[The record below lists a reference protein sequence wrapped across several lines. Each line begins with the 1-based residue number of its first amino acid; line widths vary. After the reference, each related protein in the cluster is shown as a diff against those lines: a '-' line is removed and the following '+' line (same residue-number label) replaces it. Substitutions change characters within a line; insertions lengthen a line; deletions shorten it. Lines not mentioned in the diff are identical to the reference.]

1 MAIFGTPITVVDGC
15 TPDNIPQEVL
25 DSTSPLILKG
35 LVANWPIVHA
45 GKKSVKQA
53 DAYIRQFYNQLPIVA
68 YCGKPEIKGRIFYNE
83 DMSGFNFN
91 SGQYHL
97 DVILDNL
104 LECLDNPEPPLFYIG
119 STMVDNWLPGFR
131 KENDLIIGAYNP
143 LVSIWVGNKNRIPAH
158 YDFPDNIACSVVG
171 RRRFTLFP
179 PEQLQNLYIGP
190 IDLTPSGQPISLVD
204 FANPDF
210 EHFPRFQEAIKAA
223 QVAELDAGDAIFI
236 PSMWWHHV
244 ESLENYNVLVNYWWR
259 KTPAWLGNPTD
270 VLYHALM
277 ALRDLPVEQ
286 RDAWGNLFKHY
297 VFNSDASAV
306 DHIPEARRGVLAPL
320 DEQRARNI
328 RMQLLNRLNRK

>member
-1 MAIFGTPITVVDGC
+1 MTTFGSPIKIVDGC

-25 DSTSPLILKG
+25 NSTTPLVLKG
-35 LVANWPIVHA
+35 LVAKWPIVQA
-45 GKKSVKQA
+45 AKISVQHA
-53 DAYIRQFYNQLPIVA
+53 DAYLRQFYNQQPIVA

-83 DMSGFNFN
+83 DMSGFNYI
-91 SGQYHL
+91 SGRYNL
-97 DVILDNL
+97 EAILNNL
-104 LECLDNPEPPLFYIG
+104 LECLDNSEPPMFYIG

-131 KENDLIIGAYNP
+131 KENDLITGIENP
-143 LVSIWVGNKNRIPAH
+143 LVSIWIGNKNRIPAH

-179 PEQLQNLYIGP
+179 PEQLKNLYVGP

-204 FANPDF
+204 FFDPDF
-210 EHFPRFQEAIKAA
+210 ERFPRFQEAMKVA
-223 QVAELDAGDAIFI
+223 QVAELEAGDAIFI

-259 KTPAWLGNPTD
+259 KTPAWMGNPTD

-277 ALRDLPVEQ
+277 ALRDLPDEQ
-286 RDAWGNLFKHY
+286 RDAWKNLFMHY
-297 VFNSDASAV
+297 VFNSEVSPTE
-306 DHIPEARRGVLAPL
+306 HIPVSSRGVLAPL

-328 RMQLLNRLNRK
+328 RMQLLSRLNRK